1 MGAFGALV
9 CAAVYRRLDWK
20 LIKEACLTTLKLSA
34 MVMWIGFG
42 AVMFISVYNALGGV
56 EFIKNLMLSMPVEP
70 WVLLVGMMGII
81 ILLGMIIE
89 WVGIIMLVVPIF
101 VPIAA
106 ALGFDPL
113 WFGML
118 ICINLQMDVLTPPF
132 GYALFY
138 MRGVAPKEITTMDI
152 YKASI
157 PFAFIQLT
165 TLILAMVFPQIV
177 LWLPSM
183 VK

>member
-1 MGAFGALV
+1 
-9 CAAVYRRLDWK
+9 
-20 LIKEACLTTLKLSA
+20 

-56 EFIKNLMLSMPVEP
+56 TFIKTLMLSLPVEP
-70 WVLLVGMMGII
+70 WVLLVGMMLIV

-101 VPIAA
+101 IPIAA

-138 MRGVAPKEITTMDI
+138 MKGVAPREITTMDI
-152 YKASI
+152 FRASI
-157 PFAFIQLT
+157 PFVFIQLT
-165 TLILAMVFPQIV
+165 VLVLAMIFPQIV
-177 LWLPSM
+177 MWLPSQ
-183 VK
+183 V